1 MGLLKGLFARF
12 LTKPAI
18 DALAARLKTWLHTLV
33 DIAVAYGLMMVY
45 NWLNS
50 TNNDVIMQEAG
61 TAGFTGWISILVAIA
76 GLLTRFL
83 PFILSPPRGAIL
95 LVMCSL
101 LGAPALLDAGT
112 ITGPTSSG
120 VPHFTSD
127 IPKTST
133 AVWIVTPRPDG
144 LWQRWNDDGSY
155 DFAAPPGLYTVILVE
170 VTRNG
175 EQIRSEQAITISPGN
190 MPSPPPGPP
199 TPTPPNVPDG
209 VHGFTKWAYATV
221 SVYPPGD
228 RVKGKDVATF
238 LKAAANQVN
247 SADPSAKINV
257 TVNGKTATYPAN
269 PKGLQAATVELVPT
283 FGGSW
288 SSFPA
293 NIGSKLKGA
302 DTFTKSEGDFKTSWA
317 AFADGVSLAA
327 DIK

>member
-1 MGLLKGLFARF
+1 MGLLRGLFARF
-12 LTKPAI
+12 LTKPAL
-18 DALAARLKTWLHTLV
+18 DALAERLKTWLHTLV

-50 TNNDVIMQEAG
+50 TNNDVIMAEAG
-61 TAGFTGWISILVAIA
+61 PSGFTGWISLLIALA
-76 GLLTRFL
+76 GLLTRIL
-83 PFILSPPRGAIL
+83 PFVLSPPRGANL
-95 LVMCSL
+95 LVLFSL
-101 LGAPALLDAGT
+101 LGAPAFILAGT

-144 LWQRWNDDGSY
+144 LWQRWNDDGSF
-155 DFAAPPGLYTVILVE
+155 DFAAPPGVYTVILVE
-170 VTRNG
+170 VTRTG
-175 EQIRSEQAITISPGN
+175 EQLRTEQAITIAAGN
-190 MPSPPPGPP
+190 VPTPPPGP
-199 TPTPPNVPDG
+199 PTPPNVPDG

-221 SVYPPGD
+221 SVYPPAD
-228 RVKGKDVATF
+228 RVKGREVATL
-238 LKAAANQVN
+238 LKTAASQVN
-247 SADPSAKINV
+247 SADPAATINL

-269 PKGLQAATVELVPT
+269 PKGLQSATTDLVPT

-293 NIGSKLKGA
+293 GIGTKLRA
-302 DTFTKSEGDFKTSWA
+302 DGTGFTKSEPDFKASWV

-327 DIK
+327 DLK